1 MSSSF
6 VVYDLYKY
14 TNESLHYSFF
24 FTQEIICVIGV
35 HGVEVLLSPD
45 IFVLFVLP
53 LL

>member
-1 MSSSF
+1 MPSSF
-6 VVYDLYKY
+6 VVYDLYKD
-14 TNESLHYSFF
+14 TKRAFITVF

>member
-1 MSSSF
+1 MPSSF
-6 VVYDLYKY
+6 VVYDLYKD
-14 TNESLHYSFF
+14 TNESLHYSF

-45 IFVLFVLP
+45 IFVLFALP